1 MTSEGLLGRAATFSI
16 AALVHLIFLSAFLGK
31 IRVGLPVLLHPDAH
45 PSDRATPIIAYIV
58 SSSTNGTR
66 TVGSSPPTLEANQL
80 VPVSQKFDVPHR
92 RQTGQTKTMPRA
104 RPRSQ
109 RRLPGRPAFAARST
123 FTKVPRDRCKLLI
136 SASARVIASGSTLC
150 CKPSSGLRNWL
161 SRSPM
166 LHSPLSAPLPSAPI
180 TCRPSFSR
188 SNSPAPRCSNIRQPH
203 RRRDWRIRAENQL
216 LDPKLWSYSRGT

>member
-80 VPVSQKFDVPHR
+80 VPVSQKFDVP
-92 RQTGQTKTMPRA
+92 TPTSDWPNE
-104 RPRSQ
+104 
-109 RRLPGRPAFAARST
+109 
-123 FTKVPRDRCKLLI
+123 DN
-136 SASARVIASGSTLC
+136 ASGPT
-150 CKPSSGLRNWL
+150 
-161 SRSPM
+161 
-166 LHSPLSAPLPSAPI
+166 
-180 TCRPSFSR
+180 TQ
-188 SNSPAPRCSNIRQPH
+188 PAPP
-203 RRRDWRIRAENQL
+203 
-216 LDPKLWSYSRGT
+216 SYRHLAACLEPCGLGSRH